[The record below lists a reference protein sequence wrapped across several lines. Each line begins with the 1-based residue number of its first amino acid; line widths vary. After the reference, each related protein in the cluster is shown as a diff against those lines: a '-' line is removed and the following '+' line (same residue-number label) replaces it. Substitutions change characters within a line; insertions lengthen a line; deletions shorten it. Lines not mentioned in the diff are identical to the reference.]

1 MDLMSMIHS
10 VFLYIAESGL
20 PVLSHYFS
28 SEEIELDSSL
38 TSGFL
43 EAMRNFIANL
53 INVESEVETISMR
66 DYQIIYQL
74 REGLALVALVDE
86 YTEEE
91 IVRKGLENVLRQI
104 NEKFPEMG
112 AEQTLG
118 FVQSSEKEEKCR
130 NEIKNILQDGHLGH
144 ISHVPQ
150 LVRKIPKSAISLG
163 MISPTEF
170 IIAELC
176 DGKRTLEE
184 IANLADK
191 SETDVK
197 IIIEKLIADRIC
209 QMVEVK
215 K

>member
-1 MDLMSMIHS
+1 MDLVSMIHS

-53 INVESEVETISMR
+53 INVESEVEAISLR
-66 DYQIIYQL
+66 DWEIIYQL

-91 IVRKGLENVLRQI
+91 MVRKGLDHVLRRI

-112 AEQTLG
+112 AEKQLG
-118 FVQSSEKEEKCR
+118 FVQSLEKEEKCR

-144 ISHVPQ
+144 ISSVPQ

-170 IIAELC
+170 TIAELC
-176 DGKRTLEE
+176 NGKRTLKE

-191 SETDVK
+191 TETDCK

-209 QMVEVK
+209 HMVEVK
-215 K
+215 R

>member
-1 MDLMSMIHS
+1 MIHS
-10 VFLYIAESGL
+10 VFLYIKESGL

-53 INVESEVETISMR
+53 ISVESEVETISLK

-74 REGLALVALVDE
+74 REGLALVALVDG

-91 IVRKGLENVLRQI
+91 MVRKGLNNVLREI
-104 NEKFPEMG
+104 IEKFPDMG
-112 AEQTLG
+112 AKHQLG
-118 FVQSSEKEEKCR
+118 FVQSPEKEKYAL
-130 NEIKNILQDGHLGH
+130 NIISNILQEGHLGH

-150 LVRKIPKSAISLG
+150 LVRKIPRSAISLG
-163 MISPTEF
+163 MISPTEYT
-170 IIAELC
+170 IAELC
-176 DGKRTLEE
+176 NGKRTLKE

-191 SETDVK
+191 SEISCK
-197 IIIEKLIADRIC
+197 ITIEKLIADRIC

-215 K
+215 R